1 MFNIHLISIWKW
13 SEFLY
18 IEVKDKTHLFFL
30 LSTKEYFLLLQVGV
44 WQRNRKTQRLW
55 LLWIPGCWNRSE
67 CHEESKQLRL
77 QWPPPESR
85 RGCRRTEQGW
95 DERVAAST
103 GGPNYGGTCRDI
115 LIYTGLV
122 KWIKILLI
130 YTDECVMV
138 MSDSDGLDYWWH
150 IAHLVEHL
158 TRDSSSP
165 GV

>member
-1 MFNIHLISIWKW
+1 MSTVWLNILLITIHLYKCGLNLFIFIYLISASKLKKNYCRHWSKIWNTYFVSFINKR
-13 SEFLY
+13 
-18 IEVKDKTHLFFL
+18 I
-30 LSTKEYFLLLQVGV
+30 FLLLQVGV

-103 GGPNYGGTCRDI
+103 GGPNYGGTCR
-115 LIYTGLV
+115 
-122 KWIKILLI
+122 
-130 YTDECVMV
+130 
-138 MSDSDGLDYWWH
+138 
-150 IAHLVEHL
+150 
-158 TRDSSSP
+158 
-165 GV
+165 